1 MNSNNNLEEA
11 GKEVVLVEAQA
22 LEEDE
27 KERIYIW
34 IIFLVASML
43 LFIVVIGFSFSLFN
57 NSLKGNKVPISSG
70 VIFNY
75 SDGDG
80 SKNSVNLKNARDIK
94 DEVGKK
100 ISGENSYF
108 DFNVSGNTKNMLKK
122 YMILLE
128 KDEVVSSIPD
138 SDIKVYLTRVNGVVE
153 EELVIDVPT
162 YSELEEI
169 VIEGKTYKVLYVNEF
184 DEKQNHHHNENKFN
198 HDYIFRMWIR
208 ENAED
213 YYGKTYS
220 VKVHIYTEGVGELC
234 D

>member
-1 MNSNNNLEEA
+1 MTSNNNNELE
-11 GKEVVLVEAQA
+11 KEVILIEAQT
-22 LEEDE
+22 EEEEE
-27 KERIYIW
+27 KERTYLW
-34 IIFLVASML
+34 IIFLVAAMF
-43 LFIVVIGFSFSLFN
+43 LFIIVIGFSYSIFN
-57 NSLKGNKVPISSG
+57 NSLKGNKVPIDSG

-80 SKNSVNLKNARDIK
+80 SKNSVNLKNARDIE

-100 ISGENSYF
+100 ISGENNYF
-108 DFNVSGNTKNMLKK
+108 DFNISGNTKNMLKR

-128 KDEVVSSIPD
+128 KDENVSTILD

-153 EELVIDVPT
+153 EELFLDVPT
-162 YSELEEI
+162 YSELEDI
-169 VIEGKTYKVLYVNEF
+169 VIDGKTYKVLYINEF
-184 DEKQNHHHNENKFN
+184 EEKENHHHNNNKFN

-213 YYGKTYS
+213 YYGESYS